1 MSSSNKEKNL
11 FGEQKLIDDRIKKI
25 DSLKSLGIDPYPAR
39 FCRTHTTEQAINLFS
54 KMEKNGKESSLL
66 DSKISLSG
74 RVMSKRDMGSVC
86 FIDIKDVGGII
97 QIFSKKDQ
105 MKENYSLI
113 DYVDIGDI
121 IGVNGVVFKT
131 RRGQISIDCQELS
144 ILTKSIRPLPDKWG
158 GLSDH
163 EVRFRQKY
171 LDLISNPQAM
181 KNATIRSNVVR
192 YMREFMHEKGYI
204 EVETPILVPVAAGA
218 QATPFETYHNQLSEK
233 LYLRI
238 ATELYLK
245 KLIVGGI
252 EKVFEIGRLFRNEG
266 LDHNH
271 NPEFTTIESYEAY
284 SDYNDV
290 MDLVENMVSFIAKKI
305 NGSMIIKSDDKNVPD
320 IDLTPPWKRL
330 DLRKTLIDKVGID
343 YLKINDRDSLEEKMK
358 ELKIHVDENATWGRL
373 LDKVISST
381 IEPDLIQPHFLVDYP
396 IEMSP
401 LAKKK
406 PGSEKVVERFEA
418 FVMGSELANA
428 FSELNDPIDQR
439 KRFEDQEKM
448 RAVQGDLEADRLDED
463 FLVAIEHGM
472 PPTGGL
478 GLGVDRL
485 TMLLSG
491 ESSIREILLFPAMR
505 KQ

>member
-1 MSSSNKEKNL
+1 MSSSNNEKNL

-25 DSLKSLGIDPYPAR
+25 DSLKSLGVDPYPPR
-39 FCRTHTTEQAINLFS
+39 FCRTHTTEQAINLYS
-54 KMEKNGKESSLL
+54 KMEKEGKESKLIE
-66 DSKISLSG
+66 SKISLSG

-86 FIDIKDVGGII
+86 FVDIKDIDGVI

-105 MKENYSLI
+105 MKENYSLL

-121 IGVNGVVFKT
+121 IGVNGSVFK
-131 RRGQISIDCQELS
+131 ISIDCQELS

-181 KNATIRSNVVR
+181 KNARLRSNVVR
-192 YMREFMHEKGYI
+192 YMREFMYEKGFI

-266 LDHNH
+266 IDHNH

-290 MDLVENMVSFIAKKI
+290 MELVENMVSFIAKKI
-305 NGSMIIKSDDKNVPD
+305 NGSMIIKSKEENIPD

-343 YLKINDRDSLEEKMK
+343 FLEINERNLLVQKMK

-373 LDKVISST
+373 LDKVISSS

-396 IEMSP
+396 LEMSP
-401 LAKKK
+401 LAK
-406 PGSEKVVERFEA
+406 
-418 FVMGSELANA
+418 
-428 FSELNDPIDQR
+428 
-439 KRFEDQEKM
+439 
-448 RAVQGDLEADRLDED
+448 
-463 FLVAIEHGM
+463 
-472 PPTGGL
+472 
-478 GLGVDRL
+478 
-485 TMLLSG
+485 
-491 ESSIREILLFPAMR
+491 
-505 KQ
+505 

>member
-39 FCRTHTTEQAINLFS
+39 FCRTHTTEQAINLYS